1 MKNANSILE
10 SIEYFYDVIKID
22 SYNFKLYR
30 FKVWDAVYI
39 SRHVPICRQHSRSC
53 A

>member
-22 SYNFKLYR
+22 SYNFELYR
-30 FKVWDAVYI
+30 FTV
-39 SRHVPICRQHSRSC
+39 
-53 A
+53 